1 MDKDGARRMRIGEL
15 ASAAGVKATAL
26 RFYEREGLV
35 RGQRSAN
42 GYRSFD
48 AADVT
53 RVRFIRRA
61 QALGFTLGEI
71 RAVLAMSDGKVA
83 VPARALRQLAATK
96 LAEIDA
102 RRADLLR
109 LRRGLATLLANGV
122 RDDRPCPVLCS
133 LGVPRTK

>member
-1 MDKDGARRMRIGEL
+1 MEARRMKIGEL
-15 ASAAGVKATAL
+15 ARAAGMKPTAL
-26 RFYEREGLV
+26 RFYEREGLLLG
-35 RGQRSAN
+35 RRAAN
-42 GYRSFD
+42 GYRLFD

-61 QALGFTLGEI
+61 QALGFTLTEI
-71 RAVLAMSDGKVA
+71 RAVLALSDGTTA
-83 VPARALRQLAATK
+83 LPARALRQLAATK

-109 LRRGLATLLANGV
+109 LRRGLTTLLERGV

-133 LGVPRTK
+133 LGTDAAKRRK